1 MHPRSSL
8 TYDVTVTSDAD
19 HPILARLPQEARA
32 SFVRL
37 LGTAVR
43 SPQSMREQI
52 PHYLRMIEEAAATGS
67 GPPLALGQAIARNC
81 EALLDGWD
89 GLDDDGQ
96 RLARAAVQYFL
107 LCRDGDD
114 DLATPEGLD
123 DDAQVVKIVREHL
136 GL

>member
-1 MHPRSSL
+1 MSA
-8 TYDVTVTSDAD
+8 DAE
-19 HPILARLPQEARA
+19 HPILAQLPEEARA
-32 SFVRL
+32 SFARL

-43 SPQSMREQI
+43 SPQGLREQL
-52 PHYLRMIEEAAATGS
+52 PHYLRTIEEAAATGY
-67 GPPLALGQAIARNC
+67 GPPAELGHTIARDC
-81 EALLDGWD
+81 EALLDGWE
-89 GLDDDGQ
+89 GLDDEGR

-123 DDAQVVKIVREHL
+123 DDAAVVRIVRAHL

>member
-1 MHPRSSL
+1 MPR
-8 TYDVTVTSDAD
+8 DAD
-19 HPILARLPQEARA
+19 HPILARLPEEARS
-32 SFVRL
+32 SFARL
-37 LGTAVR
+37 LDTAVR
-43 SPQSMREQI
+43 SPQGMRDQL
-52 PHYLRMIEEAAATGS
+52 PHYLRMIEQAAATGQ
-67 GPPLALGQAIARNC
+67 GPPLALGQAIARDC

-136 GL
+136 GV